1 MDYYKPHIGFGE
13 FMKKLIPLIALLIL
27 TTACDSPRST
37 RSLVTSKSGTGTSN
51 PITGSTGT
59 GTDLGS
65 SGTAT
70 TATSSTN
77 IPADATHCKFSTDGV
92 NGFETNSAHLG
103 SYTLCQSS
111 TDKTV
116 FYAQFKTPPVGS
128 EGDVSICFIPHTQS
142 GSNSIYVGNP
152 MCGSFTDPKSVKKIS
167 FVKYASYS
175 NALINNVMFF
185 KDTSYYYPAPF
196 PSTYAPLSVRN
207 GNYKTLD
214 AYKICMSQLSYGIS
228 TYCSTYKTVNQYVL
242 KTF

>member
-13 FMKKLIPLIALLIL
+13 FMKKLLLLTTLIL
-27 TTACDSPRST
+27 ITACDSPRST
-37 RSLVTSKSGTGTSN
+37 RSLVTSKSGTSNSSSN
-51 PITGSTGT
+51 PISGST

-65 SGTAT
+65 ST
-70 TATSSTN
+70 TTTTSTSSTN
-77 IPADATHCKFSTDGV
+77 IPADATHCKFSTDGI
-92 NGFETNSAHLG
+92 NGFESNSLHLG

-111 TDKTV
+111 SDKSV

-128 EGDVSICFIPHTQS
+128 SGDVSICFIPHTTS

-167 FVKYASYS
+167 FVKYAAYS

-185 KDTSYYYPAPF
+185 KDTSYYYGSPF
-196 PSTYAPLSVRN
+196 PATYSPLAVTN

-214 AYKICMSQLSYGIS
+214 AYKICMSQLSYNIS
-228 TYCSTYKTVNQYVL
+228 SYCMTFKTVNQYVL
-242 KTF
+242 KSF